1 MRNDVN
7 KDDEADYGPEAIAI
21 GKRIAQLRDA
31 AGRENKDLADA
42 MGVTINGIKKLIS
55 GDGAVGFAKLKKLA
69 AALGVTPNEILGYPD
84 HGAPDE
90 LWDGLEGTFEALGL
104 PSDEAAEL
112 VLAFREAVEEPL
124 SASVSQDRGTARR
137 VLTAS
142 ATRKFLKTKGFSTPR
157 A

>member
-1 MRNDVN
+1 MRMSEDTT
-7 KDDEADYGPEAIAI
+7 DEADYAAEAAAI
-21 GKRIAQLRDA
+21 GRRIAKLRDE
-31 AGRENKDLADA
+31 AGRENKDLAEA
-42 MGVTINGIKKLIS
+42 MGVTVNGIKKLIS
-55 GDGAVGFAKLKKLA
+55 GDGAIGFAKLKKLA
-69 AALGVTPNEILGYPD
+69 STLGVTPNDILGYPSF
-84 HGAPDE
+84 GSSEE
-90 LWDGLEGTFEALGL
+90 LWDGLEGAFEALGL
-104 PSDEAAEL
+104 PSDESAEL